1 MKVHDTELQERII
14 RLTGD
19 LIGRRGLKGWNMDLL
34 AAEAGVAKNTLY
46 KIITSKE
53 DLVERVAL
61 HTVTTVQYQ
70 LVKIIQEGGDYLETF
85 EKLVAAFPRLLGT
98 VGADSMREIFLE
110 YPSIEKSVRKHQD
123 TITDTIINFIGR
135 GIEAKILR
143 NDVSPEFIFDLLRA
157 IVLFQIGSG
166 AMGEK
171 LSKNIETSF
180 HCLAHG
186 LIA

>member
-1 MKVHDTELQERII
+1 MKVHDTELLERII
-14 RLTGD
+14 RLTGE

-53 DLVERVAL
+53 DLIERVAL
-61 HTVTTVQYQ
+61 HTIGSVQSQ
-70 LVKIIQEGGDYLETF
+70 LAEIIREGDDYLETF

-110 YPSIEKSVRKHQD
+110 YPGVENSVRKHQD
-123 TITDTIINFIGR
+123 AVTDTIIDFIGR

-143 NDVSPEFIFDLLRA
+143 DDVSAEFIFDLLRA

-166 AMGEK
+166 AAGEE
-171 LSKNIETSF
+171 LSKNVETSF
-180 HCLAHG
+180 DCLARG